1 MEYKV
6 NRFVNFLRSY
16 GPILRNDSMYD
27 ETIQRLR
34 HRGGFEP
41 ICFET
46 PHFARICDALQ
57 SDPPKSI
64 ILTGTA
70 GDGKTYLCREVWEH
84 FGGAFDDWDA
94 NEKEHCIRL
103 PTGLA
108 LVIIK
113 DLSKLQAEEKVAHLT
128 ALARSVHEPTPSKL
142 FLVAANDGQL
152 VEAMQQLDGTH
163 ESARLRS
170 AVENALVDDSSECSG
185 LPLLLLNLSRTDSAE
200 LLQKVIDGVLNHVA
214 WAECSDCLGSSAEP
228 RARCPIRENRERLGD
243 PVFRNRLTA
252 LLQVCDHNGY
262 HLPIRQVLILVTNAI
277 LGHPDV
283 REHLMTCRDVARG
296 AHGESA
302 ARASVYTNVF
312 GGNLRRRVRVS
323 VFEVLSGLGVGE
335 ETNNRIDGILIFGKD
350 DPTLHQLFTR
360 LLASD
365 VYYGCSAQY
374 QTLQQAYL
382 DGVDEDA
389 EQQFMEHLTAQ
400 RQRLFFTV
408 PEADIAELRPWDLTV
423 FQFAGEYLDQLIPAL
438 RETHR
443 PPKRI
448 VERLVRGLNR
458 VFTGMLTQ
466 SGRNVWLATS
476 GSHSQCRVARLVES
490 VVSLEPDRGQ
500 QITLD
505 LVRNRVHLCVDLDR
519 EARVVLPLNV
529 IRYEFLSRVAEGSL
543 PSSFSKEC
551 YEDILSFKA
560 RLMAKLNEITEK
572 QPSPDELQL
581 RLLDLDPRGQLVDES
596 IAIILEG
603 RG

>member
-1 MEYKV
+1 M
-6 NRFVNFLRSY
+6 
-16 GPILRNDSMYD
+16 
-27 ETIQRLR
+27 
-34 HRGGFEP
+34 
-41 ICFET
+41 
-46 PHFARICDALQ
+46 
-57 SDPPKSI
+57 
-64 ILTGTA
+64 
-70 GDGKTYLCREVWEH
+70 
-84 FGGAFDDWDA
+84 
-94 NEKEHCIRL
+94 
-103 PTGLA
+103 
-108 LVIIK
+108 
-113 DLSKLQAEEKVAHLT
+113 
-128 ALARSVHEPTPSKL
+128 
-142 FLVAANDGQL
+142 
-152 VEAMQQLDGTH
+152 
-163 ESARLRS
+163 
-170 AVENALVDDSSECSG
+170 
-185 LPLLLLNLSRTDSAE
+185 
-200 LLQKVIDGVLNHVA
+200 
-214 WAECSDCLGSSAEP
+214 
-228 RARCPIRENRERLGD
+228 
-243 PVFRNRLTA
+243 
-252 LLQVCDHNGY
+252 QVCDHNGY

-283 REHLMTCRDVARG
+283 REHLLTCRDVARN

-302 ARASVYTNVF
+302 TRASVYTNVF
-312 GGNLRRRVRVS
+312 GGNLRRRVRVP

-382 DGVDEDA
+382 DGVDEAA

-408 PEADIAELRPWDLTV
+408 PEADVAELRPWDLTV

-466 SGRNVWLATS
+466 SGRNLWLATS
-476 GSHSQCRVARLVES
+476 GSHSQCRVARLAES
-490 VVSLEPDRGQ
+490 VVSLDPDRGQ

-519 EARVVLPLNV
+519 EASVALPLNV

-560 RLMAKLNEITEK
+560 RLMATLNKITEK
-572 QPSPDELQL
+572 QPSSDELQL
-581 RLLDLDPRGQLVDES
+581 RLLGLDQRGQLVDES
-596 IAIILEG
+596 IAIILEE
-603 RG
+603 RGLSDATRLA